1 MKKKRVLYSY
11 FQSLVYNESKKIRY
25 NIRKEKKITFRQ
37 PKERGVNYFHNKKQ
51 QSINGVGP
59 LNKEVKMLYMWLAQ

>member
-37 PKERGVNYFHNKKQ
+37 PKRGESTIFITENNRALMV
-51 QSINGVGP
+51 
-59 LNKEVKMLYMWLAQ
+59 LNL